1 MQCVLQIFIQCSMR
15 YSRYLFKNIVFTDFE
30 EMFDLQ
36 SIPRYIC
43 TNRFCVECSHLHTV
57 YLHMHITFGMYRKQ
71 ISQQTFCIQ
80 YSRCL
85 ARSMHFATIHTFAY
99 GICRSILAEY
109 CTTYIS
115 RHLMFFVDC
124 CTSVYSY
131 RCFVKASVVA
141 R

>member
-43 TNRFCVECSHLHTV
+43 TNRFCMECSHLHTV

-85 ARSMHFATIHTFAY
+85 ARSMHFATIHT
-99 GICRSILAEY
+99 LH
-109 CTTYIS
+109 T
-115 RHLMFFVDC
+115 
-124 CTSVYSY
+124 VYVEVFQQNTVQRTFRDV
-131 RCFVKASVVA
+131 RCFLSIAVQVYIRIDVL
-141 R
+141 

>member
-43 TNRFCVECSHLHTV
+43 TNRFCVECSHLHISSHAYYFWYV
-57 YLHMHITFGMYRKQ
+57 QKIDFVVDVLHIVQQMFGKKYA
-71 ISQQTFCIQ
+71 FCNNT
-80 YSRCL
+80 Y
-85 ARSMHFATIHTFAY
+85 FAY
-99 GICRSILAEY
+99 SICRSILAEY

>member
-71 ISQQTFCIQ
+71 ISQQTFCIWQ
-80 YSRCL
+80 MFGKKY
-85 ARSMHFATIHTFAY
+85 AFFNNTYFAY
-99 GICRSILAEY
+99 SICRSILAEY